1 MVVLFGRKRV
11 ILSRGFIILV
21 LLLVGYWCSQ
31 RSILP
36 RQGIH
41 ERRILAETTTL
52 KFDPQNETPEFDES
66 EIVDPSFSV
75 TAPTGEEL
83 TKKPIVNNKGKSSL
97 PVVYTK
103 KLKDYIFER
112 ESHFLVPETTSS
124 EVHFYLFGKNI
135 ESLNL
140 HHSLFNNDRGTFITP
155 TFDCKANLSE
165 ANVSLIYEKNSIFKD
180 IFNDKST
187 FKSEYIPQI
196 CSLFKIKMIELDKLS
211 KMEEGS
217 QLVFNFRDP
226 REKLKNVKEAK
237 SLCRQIQF
245 DLKFIESLPMERVIR
260 LRFEDLFAKPQNEI
274 QRLLRKL
281 GLGINPK
288 DEDWKKDIALP
299 EGWDLAGN
307 SLTKINKWRSRLSLD
322 DINIIE
328 NECREV
334 ISKME
339 YHIVS

>member
-211 KMEEGS
+211 EIEEGS

-245 DLKFIESLPMERVIR
+245 DLKFVESLPMERVIR